1 MYIDKA
7 TLTVTFRG
15 QGQYIPTIQRSSND
29 PCDPGFG
36 GRSDFEMGDQ
46 DFFGDED
53 LFSVG
58 VLF

>member
-1 MYIDKA
+1 MS
-7 TLTVTFRG
+7 FWG

-46 DFFGDED
+46 DFLGEDD

-58 VLF
+58 VVF